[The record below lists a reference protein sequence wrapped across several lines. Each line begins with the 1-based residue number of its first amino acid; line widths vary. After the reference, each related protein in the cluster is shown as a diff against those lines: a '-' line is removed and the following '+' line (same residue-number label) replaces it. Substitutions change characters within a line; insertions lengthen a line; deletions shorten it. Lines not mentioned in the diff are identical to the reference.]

1 MKKMCLRWCNLEAT
15 ILEIH
20 IDSLQNGIELNCPF
34 DEVCAAQAE
43 LSSLL
48 LKSYEGGLL
57 LNMFWNAS
65 HMRSALEY
73 VLEWCKKVCSGV
85 CLSRYFF
92 YFATVGQFVYIFGQC
107 TIFLSV
113 HVPALQLALLKEE
126 KAKLYTTPPWTCL
139 LRWPINQIERIFGSF
154 QMFYGY

>member
-85 CLSRYFF
+85 VPIPLFLLFCYSWAIRLYLWPVHHFSF
-92 YFATVGQFVYIFGQC
+92 C
-107 TIFLSV
+107 TCSSSTIGSFKRGKSQTIYNTPV
-113 HVPALQLALLKEE
+113 DMSLAL
-126 KAKLYTTPPWTCL
+126 AD
-139 LRWPINQIERIFGSF
+139 
-154 QMFYGY
+154 